1 MEYSYK
7 LRILIKKIRNLLFLG
22 VSHIWWGNIIKVIK
36 NHLYNLSYQI
46 LTIILPIITV
56 PYVTRI
62 FTSEDLGNYGFYN
75 SIVSY
80 FSLFA
85 MLGIGIYGTKQIAA
99 ANDVSSTFWNIYAIQ
114 LISSILAISVY
125 VIAILSIPQMRG
137 IIPLILGIVLFTKM
151 LDISWLF
158 AGKEE
163 FKKITLR
170 NTVVK
175 VTGGA
180 GFIGSNFV
188 HYIIKN
194 HPDIHVTV
202 LDKLTYAGKW
212 ILVEETKR
220 SSRS

>member
-1 MEYSYK
+1 M
-7 LRILIKKIRNLLFLG
+7 
-22 VSHIWWGNIIKVIK
+22 KVIK
-36 NHLYNLSYQI
+36 NYLYNLSYQI

-56 PYVTRI
+56 SYVTRI

-75 SIVSY
+75 STVSY

-99 ANDVSSTFWNIYAIQ
+99 ANDVSSIFWNIYAIQ

-125 VIAILSIPQMRG
+125 VIATLSIPQMRG

-151 LDISWLF
+151 LDILWLF

-170 NTVVK
+170 NTVVR

-188 HYIIKN
+188 YYVIKN
-194 HPDIHVTV
+194 HPDIHVIV
-202 LDKLTYAGKW
+202 LDKLTYAGNR
-212 ILVEETKR
+212 ILVERTKR
-220 SSRS
+220 RCRS

>member
-1 MEYSYK
+1 M
-7 LRILIKKIRNLLFLG
+7 
-22 VSHIWWGNIIKVIK
+22 KVIK
-36 NHLYNLSYQI
+36 NYLYNLSYQI

-56 PYVTRI
+56 SYVTRI

-188 HYIIKN
+188 HYVIKN

-202 LDKLTYAGKW
+202 LDKLTYAGK
-212 ILVEETKR
+212 
-220 SSRS
+220 

>member
-1 MEYSYK
+1 M
-7 LRILIKKIRNLLFLG
+7 
-22 VSHIWWGNIIKVIK
+22 KVIK
-36 NHLYNLSYQI
+36 NYLYNLSYQI

-56 PYVTRI
+56 SYVTRI

-170 NTVVK
+170 NTVVR

-188 HYIIKN
+188 HYVIN
-194 HPDIHVTV
+194 NYPDIHVTV

>member
-1 MEYSYK
+1 M
-7 LRILIKKIRNLLFLG
+7 
-22 VSHIWWGNIIKVIK
+22 KVIK
-36 NHLYNLSYQI
+36 NYLYNLSYQI

-56 PYVTRI
+56 SYVTRI
-62 FTSEDLGNYGFYN
+62 FTSEDLGNYGFDN
-75 SIVSY
+75 STVSY

-85 MLGIGIYGTKQIAA
+85 ILGICIYGTKQIAA
-99 ANDVSSTFWNIYAIQ
+99 ANDVSSIFWNIYAIQ

-151 LDISWLF
+151 LDILWLF

-170 NTVVK
+170 NTVVR

-188 HYIIKN
+188 YYFIKN
-194 HPDIHVTV
+194 HPDIHVIV
-202 LDKLTYAGKW
+202 LDKLTYAGNR
-212 ILVEETKR
+212 ILVERTKR
-220 SSRS
+220 RCRS

>member
-1 MEYSYK
+1 M
-7 LRILIKKIRNLLFLG
+7 
-22 VSHIWWGNIIKVIK
+22 KVIK
-36 NHLYNLSYQI
+36 NYLYNLSYQI

-56 PYVTRI
+56 SYVTRI

-75 SIVSY
+75 STVSY

-99 ANDVSSTFWNIYAIQ
+99 ANDVSSIFWNIYAIQ

-125 VIAILSIPQMRG
+125 VIATLSIPQMRG
-137 IIPLILGIVLFTKM
+137 ILGIVLFTKM
-151 LDISWLF
+151 LDILWLF

-170 NTVVK
+170 NTVVR

-188 HYIIKN
+188 YYVIKN
-194 HPDIHVTV
+194 HPDIHVIV
-202 LDKLTYAGKW
+202 LDKLTYAGNR
-212 ILVEETKR
+212 ILVERTKR
-220 SSRS
+220 RCRS

>member
-1 MEYSYK
+1 
-7 LRILIKKIRNLLFLG
+7 
-22 VSHIWWGNIIKVIK
+22 
-36 NHLYNLSYQI
+36 
-46 LTIILPIITV
+46 
-56 PYVTRI
+56 
-62 FTSEDLGNYGFYN
+62 
-75 SIVSY
+75 
-80 FSLFA
+80 
-85 MLGIGIYGTKQIAA
+85 
-99 ANDVSSTFWNIYAIQ
+99 
-114 LISSILAISVY
+114 
-125 VIAILSIPQMRG
+125 MRG

-202 LDKLTYAGKW
+202 LDKLTYAGK
-212 ILVEETKR
+212 
-220 SSRS
+220 

>member
-1 MEYSYK
+1 
-7 LRILIKKIRNLLFLG
+7 
-22 VSHIWWGNIIKVIK
+22 
-36 NHLYNLSYQI
+36 
-46 LTIILPIITV
+46 
-56 PYVTRI
+56 
-62 FTSEDLGNYGFYN
+62 
-75 SIVSY
+75 
-80 FSLFA
+80 

-137 IIPLILGIVLFTKM
+137 VIPLILGIALFTKM